1 MYRAARYVV
10 FLAILAGAVFWWITA
25 PKRVSETDIAGLTGD
40 AAKGETVFWA
50 GGCAACHSAPD
61 AEGDARLVLSGG
73 QAFASDFGTFH
84 APNIS
89 PDPTHGIGDWQAV
102 DLVNAMRHGTAPDGS
117 HYYPAFPYTSYARAD
132 LQDLVDLW
140 AFLQTLPASDKPDI
154 AHDVGFPFSMR
165 RLLGGW
171 KFLFVG
177 PDQVVTA
184 DLSPEAARG
193 RKLAEGL
200 GHCGECHSPR
210 NALGGIDYARWLG
223 GAPNPTGRGTIPN
236 ITPGKL
242 TWSEPDLVE
251 YFTSGFT
258 PEYDSAGGEMAEVV
272 QNLAKLPV
280 EDRRAIAAYLKAVP
294 AVE

>member
-1 MYRAARYVV
+1 MYRAARYIA

-25 PKRVSETDIAGLTGD
+25 PERVSETDIAGLTGD
-40 AAKGETVFWA
+40 AARGETVFWT

-73 QAFASDFGTFH
+73 RAFASDFGTFH

-89 PDPTHGIGDWQAV
+89 PDPTQGIGGWQAI
-102 DLVNAMRHGTAPDGS
+102 DLVNAMLHGTAPDGS

-140 AFLQTLPASDKPDI
+140 AFLQTLPASDTPDI

-171 KFLFVG
+171 KFLFSG
-177 PDQVVTA
+177 PNQVVTA

-193 RKLAEGL
+193 RKLVEGL

-236 ITPGKL
+236 ISPGKL
-242 TWSEPDLVE
+242 DWSEPDLVE

-258 PEYDSAGGEMAEVV
+258 PDYDSAGGEMAEVV
-272 QNLAKLPV
+272 QNLSKLPV

>member
-1 MYRAARYVV
+1 MYRAARYFV
-10 FLAILAGAVFWWITA
+10 FLIILAGAVFWWITA

-40 AAKGETVFWA
+40 AVRGETVFWA
-50 GGCAACHSAPD
+50 GGCAACHSAPG

-73 QAFASDFGTFH
+73 RGFASDFGTFH

-89 PDPTHGIGDWQAV
+89 PDPTHGIGGWQAV

-132 LQDLVDLW
+132 LQDMVDLW
-140 AFLQTLPASDKPDI
+140 AFLQTLPASDLPDT
-154 AHDVGFPFSMR
+154 AHEVGFPFSIR

-171 KFLFVG
+171 KFLFSG

-184 DLSPEAARG
+184 DLPPEAARG
-193 RKLAEGL
+193 RALVEGL

-223 GAPNPTGRGTIPN
+223 GAPNPAGRGTIPN

-258 PEYDSAGGEMAEVV
+258 PDYDSAGGEMAEVV